1 MPRTARAALEGG
13 WFEGNVKR
21 PAAQSLRA
29 AGVKANFI
37 ASAQNGAII
46 AVFVESVCHLFFRCK
61 KRGPGRS
68 ADSQA
73 RLRLSPCGPSRFPR
87 CCPRGQLA
95 GRLSLLSF
103 EPEKEKNMTLRLT
116 AWRDSLLAKTAL
128 LFVLWLVLCIPLSEI
143 LGLIRERGDSQRSAA
158 EELAQTHVGAQT
170 LAAPYLL
177 VPYVERWREPVRDD
191 KGQITGEELRQRQ
204 DAAIVFPKTQTMQGA
219 LATQER
225 YRGIFKVPFYRLTAK
240 VQGEIPPFDVDS
252 LPHSVEGS
260 QIEVG
265 GEAGAPVLVLSM
277 SDLRGLEGAPQ
288 LEAAG
293 QALPLE
299 RGLPRAV
306 AQSALAAGSV
316 QAALSGQAL
325 DTWQQG
331 QALPYVLDMT
341 LAGQSHLAVA
351 PLGEDTTAQLSSAW
365 PHPGFGG
372 RFLAAERTVS
382 DTGFE
387 AHWRISSLTTQAR
400 AQLAA
405 ALKQEKAANL
415 ERLET
420 FDVTLTQPVNVYS
433 MSERAA
439 KYGGLFIA
447 LVIMA
452 AFMVELFKRLRLHPV
467 QYGLVGLSIAVFF
480 LLLLAMSE
488 KMAFAWAY
496 AGAAAAS
503 VALLGLYFSAVLGGA
518 QRGGALAAY
527 VAVLYAALYG
537 LLASENN
544 ALLLGALLVFAMLAA
559 LMLGTRHVD
568 WWQLGGGK
576 ERGIEPPDFP
586 ERG

>member
-1 MPRTARAALEGG
+1 
-13 WFEGNVKR
+13 
-21 PAAQSLRA
+21 
-29 AGVKANFI
+29 
-37 ASAQNGAII
+37 
-46 AVFVESVCHLFFRCK
+46 
-61 KRGPGRS
+61 
-68 ADSQA
+68 
-73 RLRLSPCGPSRFPR
+73 
-87 CCPRGQLA
+87 
-95 GRLSLLSF
+95 
-103 EPEKEKNMTLRLT
+103 
-116 AWRDSLLAKTAL
+116 
-128 LFVLWLVLCIPLSEI
+128 
-143 LGLIRERGDSQRSAA
+143 
-158 EELAQTHVGAQT
+158 
-170 LAAPYLL
+170 
-177 VPYVERWREPVRDD
+177 
-191 KGQITGEELRQRQ
+191 
-204 DAAIVFPKTQTMQGA
+204 
-219 LATQER
+219 
-225 YRGIFKVPFYRLTAK
+225 
-240 VQGEIPPFDVDS
+240 
-252 LPHSVEGS
+252 
-260 QIEVG
+260 
-265 GEAGAPVLVLSM
+265 
-277 SDLRGLEGAPQ
+277 
-288 LEAAG
+288 
-293 QALPLE
+293 
-299 RGLPRAV
+299 
-306 AQSALAAGSV
+306 
-316 QAALSGQAL
+316 
-325 DTWQQG
+325 
-331 QALPYVLDMT
+331 MT

-480 LLLLAMSE
+480 LLLLALSE

-586 ERG
+586 EQG

>member
-1 MPRTARAALEGG
+1 
-13 WFEGNVKR
+13 
-21 PAAQSLRA
+21 
-29 AGVKANFI
+29 
-37 ASAQNGAII
+37 
-46 AVFVESVCHLFFRCK
+46 
-61 KRGPGRS
+61 
-68 ADSQA
+68 
-73 RLRLSPCGPSRFPR
+73 
-87 CCPRGQLA
+87 
-95 GRLSLLSF
+95 
-103 EPEKEKNMTLRLT
+103 MTLRLT

-204 DAAIVFPKTQTMQGA
+204 DVAIVFPKTQTMQGA

-293 QALPLE
+293 QALTLE
-299 RGLPRAV
+299 RGLPRAA

-325 DTWQQG
+325 DTWQQR

-439 KYGGLFIA
+439 KYGSLFIA

-480 LLLLAMSE
+480 LLLLALSE

-586 ERG
+586 EQG

>member
-1 MPRTARAALEGG
+1 
-13 WFEGNVKR
+13 
-21 PAAQSLRA
+21 
-29 AGVKANFI
+29 
-37 ASAQNGAII
+37 
-46 AVFVESVCHLFFRCK
+46 
-61 KRGPGRS
+61 
-68 ADSQA
+68 
-73 RLRLSPCGPSRFPR
+73 
-87 CCPRGQLA
+87 
-95 GRLSLLSF
+95 
-103 EPEKEKNMTLRLT
+103 MTLRLT

-204 DAAIVFPKTQTMQGA
+204 DVAIVFPKTQTMQGA

-293 QALPLE
+293 QALTLE

-351 PLGEDTTAQLSSAW
+351 PLGEDTTAQLSSSW

-480 LLLLAMSE
+480 LLLLALSE

-544 ALLLGALLVFAMLAA
+544 ALLLGALLMSGLKASAGVSWYPDDSSSLNDLMKKSDFAMYQVKTSNKGGISEFDKESYEKKQSPVNRKADDLDE
-559 LMLGTRHVD
+559 LLSRRDMITYNFQPIVD
-568 WWQLGGGK
+568 AITGDIYAYEAFMRVSLPSLHNPIEVLRFASK
-576 ERGIEPPDFP
+576 ERKLHEIEKLTCLQKTTALI
-586 ERG
+586 

>member
-1 MPRTARAALEGG
+1 
-13 WFEGNVKR
+13 
-21 PAAQSLRA
+21 
-29 AGVKANFI
+29 
-37 ASAQNGAII
+37 
-46 AVFVESVCHLFFRCK
+46 
-61 KRGPGRS
+61 
-68 ADSQA
+68 
-73 RLRLSPCGPSRFPR
+73 
-87 CCPRGQLA
+87 
-95 GRLSLLSF
+95 
-103 EPEKEKNMTLRLT
+103 MTLRLT

-143 LGLIRERGDSQRSAA
+143 QGLIRERGDSQRSAA

-204 DAAIVFPKTQTMQGA
+204 DVAIVFPKTQTMQGA

-225 YRGIFKVPFYRLTAK
+225 YRGIFQVPVDRQTAK
-240 VQGEIPPFDVDS
+240 EQGEIPPFDVDS

-293 QALPLE
+293 QALTLE
-299 RGLPRAV
+299 RGLPRAA

-351 PLGEDTTAQLSSAW
+351 PRGEDTTAQLSSAW

-480 LLLLAMSE
+480 LLLLALSE

-586 ERG
+586 EQG

>member
-46 AVFVESVCHLFFRCK
+46 AAFVESVCHLFFRCK

-95 GRLSLLSF
+95 GRLSHLNR
-103 EPEKEKNMTLRLT
+103 KRKKNMTLRLT

-204 DAAIVFPKTQTMQGA
+204 DVAIVFPKTQTMQGA

-293 QALPLE
+293 QALTLE
-299 RGLPRAV
+299 RGLPRAA

-480 LLLLAMSE
+480 LLLLALSE

-576 ERGIEPPDFP
+576 EQGIEPPDFP
-586 ERG
+586 EQG